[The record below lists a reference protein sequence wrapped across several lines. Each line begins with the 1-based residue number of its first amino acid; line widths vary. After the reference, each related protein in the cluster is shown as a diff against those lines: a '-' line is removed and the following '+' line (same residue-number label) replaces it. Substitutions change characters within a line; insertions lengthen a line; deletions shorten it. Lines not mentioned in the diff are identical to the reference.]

1 MTSPVAH
8 PAMASLGPIL
18 NTTIDWPSMQTQTVD
33 AILDSR
39 LLVILLVS
47 WTLYCLCGAVY
58 RRMTIP
64 QLKS

>member
-1 MTSPVAH
+1 
-8 PAMASLGPIL
+8 MASLGPIL
-18 NTTIDWPSMQTQTVD
+18 NTTIEWPSMQTQTVD

-47 WTLYCLCGAVY
+47 WTLYCLCGAIY

-64 QLKS
+64 